1 MTLTANE
8 TLARRLYPDTDWDD
22 GYVYVS
28 GYGPMVEAAGEVLL
42 WVTTGSYQGDYHVL
56 LRGPGGDF
64 GYISIGY
71 GSCAGCDAL
80 QGCDTAEQIG
90 QLAEG
95 IQFGIRWEVDASAM
109 RKWLLERDWEVQWM
123 YSDFD
128 EFKEF
133 LSKSLKIVGAD
144 ADVIE
149 QFIDRLVTA
158 NDS

>member
-8 TLARRLYPDTDWDD
+8 VRARRLYPDVDWDD
-22 GYVYVS
+22 SYPCVS
-28 GYGPMVEAAGEVLL
+28 SYGPMVEDTGEILL

-64 GYISIGY
+64 GYISIGF

-80 QGCDTAEQIG
+80 QGCDSAEDVG
-90 QLAEG
+90 RLAEG
-95 IQFGIRWEVDASAM
+95 VQLGIHWEVDAAAM
-109 RKWLLERDWEVQWM
+109 RKFLLERDWEVQWM

-133 LSKSLKIVGAD
+133 LSKSLEMVGAD
-144 ADVIE
+144 AQVIE
-149 QFIDRLVTA
+149 DFIAGLVRD

>member
-1 MTLTANE
+1 MILTENE
-8 TLARRLYPDTDWDD
+8 VRARRLYPDVDWGDS
-22 GYVYVS
+22 YPYVS
-28 GYGPMVEAAGEVLL
+28 GYGPMVEDSGEVLL
-42 WVTTGSYQGDYHVL
+42 WITTGSYQGDYHVL
-56 LRGPGGDF
+56 VRGPGGDF
-64 GYISIGY
+64 CYISIGF

-80 QGCDTAEQIG
+80 QACDTAEQIG

-95 IQFGIRWEVDASAM
+95 IQFGIRWEVDAAAM

-133 LSKSLKIVGAD
+133 LSKALKIVDAD

-149 QFIDRLVTA
+149 QFIDGLVKD